1 MRTPFVVR
9 AGRWPLVAVVL
20 LLAAA
25 AAPSAAARPR
35 PKRIASAA
43 AFSLPSVKTCVAGH
57 RLTLRVRRVA
67 HVRWTGAVVK
77 IDGRR
82 FKTIRASQVARP
94 IRLTRLP
101 AGTFVLSIR
110 ATARGGRSAT
120 AARTYRACA
129 PTPLPSPAPAPAPTA
144 TPTPT
149 PAPTATPTPSPTP
162 TPTPGAVAPG
172 SYSGYGG
179 GYGLSFYVSPDAT
192 RVEDVTVATSLG
204 CAPTKTFG
212 DHLGVGEITLAGD
225 GGFSATTVQDGVLFG
240 SPAHFTYTFSGRFT
254 GTRAAGTLRE
264 DVTFDDGTAYSCT
277 TNTQTW
283 TATRETQGTQT
294 GATPPGSYS
303 GYGGGYGLTL
313 YVAPDGK
320 SVQDVTVDTSLG
332 CTPSKTF
339 GDELQVASLAIAA
352 DGSFSSVTTQHG
364 QLSGGPATFTYTLS
378 GHVHGTTT
386 GGVERMAGTLRE
398 DVTYD
403 DGTARTCA
411 TNDQSWYA
419 NRESQGSQAA
429 APPAAG
435 SYSGYGGGYGLTLY
449 VSPDGT
455 QLQDVTV
462 DTSLG
467 CMPSKTLGDQLQVS
481 SIPLAAD
488 GSFSSSTT
496 QQGVLGGGPMTITYT
511 FSGHVHG
518 LSSSGVGRLAGLLRE
533 DLVYGD
539 GSTYT
544 CTSNNRSW
552 YANRENQG
560 SQSAA
565 PPAAGSYSGYGGGY
579 GLTLYV
585 SPDRAHLQDVTVNT
599 SLGCMPSKS
608 FGDQLHLSDV
618 PIAADGSF
626 DTTATQDA
634 ILFGTTATITYR
646 FRGHVHGLTSS
657 GVARLAGF
665 LRETIAYDNGTAFTC
680 TTDDQSWYA
689 NRDTQ
694 GSQTG
699 TAPPGSY
706 SGYGGGYGLTFS
718 VAGTHLQNVSVPTS
732 IQCSPTKT
740 FAGQLSI
747 ADIAIAEDG
756 SFSASTSQ
764 NGVVNG
770 APATFVFTFR
780 GHFHGLSSSGVARM
794 AGVLRED
801 VQFDN
806 GTAYS
811 CSSDD
816 QSWYALH

>member
-20 LLAAA
+20 LVATAIP
-25 AAPSAAARPR
+25 PSATARLR
-35 PKRIASAA
+35 PKRITAAA
-43 AFSLPSVKTCVAGH
+43 AFSLPSVKTCVAGR
-57 RLTLRVRRVA
+57 RLTLRLRRVA

-77 IDGRR
+77 IDGKR
-82 FKTIRASQVARP
+82 FKTIRASQLGGP

-101 AGTFVLSIR
+101 AGSFVLTIK

-120 AARTYRACA
+120 AQRTYRACV
-129 PTPLPSPAPAPAPTA
+129 PTPQPSHPTPAPAPTPRPA
-144 TPTPT
+144 PSPT
-149 PAPTATPTPSPTP
+149 PAPQPST
-162 TPTPGAVAPG
+162 VAPG
-172 SYSGYGG
+172 SYSGYSG
-179 GYGLSFYVSPDAT
+179 GYGLSFYVSPDVT
-192 RVEDVTVATSLG
+192 RIEDVSVPTSLG
-204 CAPTKTFG
+204 CAPTKSFG
-212 DHLGVGEITLAGD
+212 DHLGVGEIALAGD
-225 GGFSATTVQDGVLFG
+225 GSFAATTVQDGVLFG
-240 SPAHFTYTFSGRFT
+240 APAHFTYTFSGRFT
-254 GTRAAGTLRE
+254 GTSAAGSLRE

-277 TNTQTW
+277 TNLLTW
-283 TATRETQGTQT
+283 TAARESQGTQT

-303 GYGGGYGLTL
+303 GYGGGYGMTL

-339 GDELQVASLAIAA
+339 GDELQVASVAIAG

-386 GGVERMAGTLRE
+386 SGVERMAGTLRE

-419 NRESQGSQAA
+419 NRDTQGSQSA
-429 APPAAG
+429 APPPAG

-449 VSPDGT
+449 VSPDG
-455 QLQDVTV
+455 
-462 DTSLG
+462 
-467 CMPSKTLGDQLQVS
+467 
-481 SIPLAAD
+481 
-488 GSFSSSTT
+488 
-496 QQGVLGGGPMTITYT
+496 
-511 FSGHVHG
+511 
-518 LSSSGVGRLAGLLRE
+518 
-533 DLVYGD
+533 
-539 GSTYT
+539 
-544 CTSNNRSW
+544 
-552 YANRENQG
+552 
-560 SQSAA
+560 
-565 PPAAGSYSGYGGGY
+565 
-579 GLTLYV
+579 
-585 SPDRAHLQDVTVNT
+585 AHLQDVTVNT
-599 SLGCMPSKS
+599 SLGCNPSKS
-608 FGDQLHLSDV
+608 FGDQLELRDV

-646 FRGHVHGLTSS
+646 FRGHVHGLTSG

-680 TTDDQSWYA
+680 TTDDKSWYA

-694 GSQTG
+694 GTQTG

-747 ADIAIAEDG
+747 ADIAIAVDG

-770 APATFVFTFR
+770 AAATFVFTFR

-794 AGVLRED
+794 AGFLRED
-801 VQFDN
+801 VHFDN

-811 CSSDD
+811 CSSND
-816 QSWYALH
+816 QAWYANR